1 MYIGQEEYFE
11 HKSEVTQCKFSS
23 EGYNIASCDV
33 DGVVKVWSAS
43 PGPPNT
49 YATFVSQVGVSAL
62 VNPSYFIKLLKS
74 GYFCFNFF

>member
-49 YATFVSQVGVSAL
+49 FATFVSQVGVSAL
-62 VNPSYFIKLLKS
+62 VNSSCFMKLLES
-74 GYFCFNFF
+74 GYISFNLF